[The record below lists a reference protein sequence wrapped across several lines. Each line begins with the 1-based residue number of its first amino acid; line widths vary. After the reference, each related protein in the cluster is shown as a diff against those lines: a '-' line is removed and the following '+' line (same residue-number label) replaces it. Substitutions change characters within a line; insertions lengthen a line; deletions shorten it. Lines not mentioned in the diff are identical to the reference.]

1 MAKKKNQETENQSQ
15 NQIESPEVIKS
26 EKKPNVRNRGLSH
39 QYVTARRKVE
49 LLKALEENRGI
60 VTYAARA
67 AHADPGTFYKYARED
82 PEFKAAM
89 DQIQETV
96 CDFVEKKLYD
106 NIEHGDSK
114 SIMFYLRCKGV
125 KRGFVEHS
133 EQTLNVNDINI
144 DLNLD

>member
-1 MAKKKNQETENQSQ
+1 MTKKKKQETENQSQ

-39 QYVTARRKVE
+39 QNVTARRKVE

-60 VTYAARA
+60 VTYAAKA

-82 PEFKAAM
+82 EDFRNAM
-89 DQIQETV
+89 NQIQETV

-114 SIMFYLRCKGV
+114 AIMFYLRCKGV

>member
-15 NQIESPEVIKS
+15 NQIENQV
-26 EKKPNVRNRGLSH
+26 KPKNKGNSGRSH
-39 QYVTARRKVE
+39 QHVTARRKVE

-60 VTYAARA
+60 VTYAAKA

-82 PEFKAAM
+82 EDFRKAM
-89 DQIQETV
+89 NEIQETV

-106 NIEHGDSK
+106 NIDKGDSK

-133 EQTLNVNDINI
+133 EQTINMNDINI
-144 DLNLD
+144 DLNFD